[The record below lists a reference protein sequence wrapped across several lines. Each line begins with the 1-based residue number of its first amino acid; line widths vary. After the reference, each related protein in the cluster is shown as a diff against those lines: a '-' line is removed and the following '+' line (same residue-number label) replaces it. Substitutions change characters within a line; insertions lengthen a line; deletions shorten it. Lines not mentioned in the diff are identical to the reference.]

1 MNSIAYNGHRIIL
14 LIFFAGINL
23 YLAAQQTKEPCG
35 FNTYFE
41 RHQKE
46 IGETEES
53 IYKGIGS
60 QTRFGK
66 TSFVKIIPVVVHI
79 IHNGGTENISEA
91 QIQSQIDVLNEDFRK
106 KQGTKGDG
114 TGVDTEIQFCLAKI
128 TPDGKC
134 TNGIVRV
141 QSDLTNHQTYQRSLL
156 KQLSYWDNVRYLNIY
171 VVKNINNG
179 SGTLGYA
186 SFPGG
191 PADEDGVVVRHDY
204 FGRVGTASASFGR
217 TTTHEISHWFGLYH
231 TFQDGCGTDTCTS
244 GDKVCDTPPVAA
256 PNYSCNTVNSCHN
269 DFPDQN
275 DQLENYMDY
284 TPDNCKSMFT
294 LGQKN
299 RMQATLNTIRAAISS
314 PENLTSTG
322 CDSGYMSP
330 ACNVIADFFVNAQT
344 VCSGN
349 QLKYTVRAFN
359 NPTSFKWYFDGGSP
373 ASSTLANP
381 EINYSTLGTYPVKL
395 VVYNTVGSDSLTR
408 LGYITVINPPVGIPL
423 PYSEGFE
430 DLNFPSNGISIEN
443 NDNGVTWQR
452 DTIAKAFD
460 GKGSAKINNLINTN
474 YGQSDAMI
482 LPSFDLSTFSG
493 IPFLNFKWA
502 YAKSDPT
509 YSDELVVAVSKDCG
523 VNWNQIYRKTGDDLA
538 TGSTQTTPYIP
549 DSSTLW
555 KTAKINLNAYKVYR
569 NVLIKIIN
577 VTDGGNNLYVDYINL
592 GAINAGIEEERN
604 DFVEAVF
611 PNPNNGEFSINI
623 NNTDLS
629 SVNIKVY
636 DMMGKEINRDALNIT
651 LLDKNTLIVKAN
663 IASGLYFISI
673 SNGNN
678 IATEKIS
685 IQQ

>member
-1 MNSIAYNGHRIIL
+1 MNRIAYNGHRIIL
-14 LIFFAGINL
+14 VLFLFGVNL
-23 YLAAQQTKEPCG
+23 SLTAQQTKEPCG
-35 FNTYFE
+35 FNSYFE
-41 RHQKE
+41 RHHKE
-46 IGETEES
+46 IGSTETI
-53 IYKGIGS
+53 IYAGIGS
-60 QTRFGK
+60 KTPFGK
-66 TSFVKIIPVVVHI
+66 TSVVKIIPVVVHI
-79 IHNGGTENISEA
+79 IHNGGTENISDA

-114 TGVDTEIQFCLAKI
+114 SGVDTEIQFCLAQI
-128 TPDGKC
+128 TPNGKC

-204 FGRVGTASASFGR
+204 FGRIGTASTSLGR

-256 PNYSCNTVNSCHN
+256 PNYSCNAVNSCHN
-269 DFPDQN
+269 DLPDQN

-284 TPDNCKSMFT
+284 TPDNCKNMFT
-294 LGQKN
+294 LGQKI
-299 RMQATLNTIRAAISS
+299 RMQATLNTIRSIISS
-314 PENLTSTG
+314 PGNLTSTG
-322 CDSGYMSP
+322 CDSGYTSP
-330 ACNVIADFFVNAQT
+330 PCNVIADFFVNAQT

-381 EINYSTLGTYPVKL
+381 EVSYSTLGTYQVKL
-395 VVYNTVGSDSLTR
+395 VVSGTAGSDSLTR
-408 LGYITVINPPVGIPL
+408 LGYINVIDPPVGIPL

-430 DLNFPSNGISIEN
+430 DLAFPSNGISIEN

-452 DTIAKAFD
+452 DTTAKAFL

-482 LPSFDLSTFSG
+482 LPSFDLSTFGG

-523 VNWNQIYRKTGDDLA
+523 VNWNQVYRKTGDDLV
-538 TGSTQTTPYIP
+538 TGPTQTTAYIP
-549 DSSTLW
+549 DSTTVW
-555 KTAKINLNAYKVYR
+555 KAAKINLNAYKTYR
-569 NVLIKIIN
+569 NVLLKIIN
-577 VTDGGNNLYVDYINL
+577 VTDGGNNLYIDHINL
-592 GAINAGIEEERN
+592 GAINAGIDEQKS
-604 DFVEAVF
+604 DFVEAIY
-611 PNPNNGEFSINI
+611 PNPNNGEFSISVNVI
-623 NNTDLS
+623 DLRL
-629 SVNIKVY
+629 VNIKVF
-636 DMMGKEINRDALNIT
+636 DMMGKEINTDAFIIRVLGRNT
-651 LLDKNTLIVKAN
+651 LLIKV
-663 IASGLYFISI
+663 SMPRGLYFISF
-673 SNGNN
+673 NNEGN
-678 IATEKIS
+678 ITTKKII
-685 IQQ
+685 IQ